1 MKRRSFLK
9 TVAATAGAGA
19 VAQSAYGR
27 ETKTSADTDVGVDG
41 MPRRILGRTGE
52 RVSIIGYPG
61 FALRKGTQEEGT
73 ASLRNALEN
82 GVNYFDVAPAY
93 ANGVCEEKM
102 GIGLAAIKECKRDS
116 IFLACK
122 TKMRDAKDAQVELDR
137 SLKRLKT
144 DHFDLY
150 QLHCLIKPD
159 DDVEAAFAPGGVME
173 TVFKAQKEGKIRF
186 IGFSAH
192 TSKAALAALGKFHF
206 DTVMFPINF
215 IEMFTF
221 GFGKKVLDL
230 AAEQGAG
237 VLAIKTISGGD
248 WPAEFKGKN
257 RKPRPRDWW
266 YRTLEKQADID
277 LAVRYTVSQ
286 KAVVAGI
293 PPAWLDLAAKTI
305 DAGRRYRPI
314 TDADTEKL
322 RQMASTRLSVFQSRQ
337 QVARQDWH
345 DMHRFDGPHEECPC
359 MIG

>member
-9 TVAATAGAGA
+9 SVAVTAGAGA
-19 VAQSAYGR
+19 VAQSVHGR
-27 ETKTSADTDVGVDG
+27 ETATATETDIVVDG
-41 MPRRILGRTGE
+41 MPRRMLGRTGE

-61 FALRKGTQEEGT
+61 FALRTGTQEEGT
-73 ASLRNALEN
+73 ASLRNALQN

-93 ANGVCEEKM
+93 ARGVCEERM
-102 GIGLAAIKECKRDS
+102 GIGLTSIKEYKRDS

-122 TKMRDAKDAQVELDR
+122 TKMRDAKGAQVELDR

-173 TVFKAQKEGKIRF
+173 TVFKAQKQGKIRF

-192 TSKAALAALGKFHF
+192 TTKAALAALNKFHF

-215 IEMFTF
+215 VEMFTF
-221 GFGKKVLDL
+221 GFGKQVLDL
-230 AAEQGAG
+230 AARQGAG

-248 WPAEFKGKN
+248 WPQEFKGKN
-257 RKPRPRDWW
+257 RAKRPRDWW
-266 YRTLEKQADID
+266 YRALEKQEDID
-277 LAVRYTVSQ
+277 LAVRFTVSQ

-293 PPAWLDLAAKTI
+293 PPAWMDLAAKTI
-305 DAGRRYRPI
+305 AAGKRYRPV
-314 TDADTEKL
+314 TDAEMETL

-337 QVARQDWH
+337 QVARHDWD
-345 DMHRFDGPHEECPC
+345 DMHRFDGPHEHCPC